1 MLGDNSV
8 CINSK
13 TFEIIELENSFIIN
27 QKMGEI
33 ISILNKKGYYTKI
46 CSLASLSKPILI
58 ADLVNNFINSGLL
71 EINDNTNKK
80 LKEIVG
86 KVDFEST
93 LIIFKNKYLFDDLP
107 KGFKIIDNDL
117 YYNLKILK
125 DCSQIKFKTLMELEN
140 ENENSLNEL
149 KKWAEKLPTLVK

>member
-1 MLGDNSV
+1 MLGDNRV

-13 TFEIIELENSFIIN
+13 TFEIMELNNSFIIN

-46 CSLASLSKPILI
+46 CSLATLSKPILI
-58 ADLVNNFINSGLL
+58 ADLVNKLIDNGLL
-71 EINDNTNKK
+71 EINNETSKK
-80 LKEIVG
+80 IKETIN

-93 LIIFKNKYLFDDLP
+93 LIIFKDKYVFNNLP
-107 KGFKIIDNDL
+107 KGFEIINNDL

-125 DCSQIKFKTLMELEN
+125 NDPQIKFKTLIELEK

-149 KKWAEKLPTLVK
+149 KKWSKNLPTLVK